1 MRYQK
6 RRPEELHSAFL
17 EAFNRHDLE
26 VIVSLYESAA
36 ILVGPDRTIEGS
48 EGIRNFYRGLFE
60 RRPTMAL
67 RTARVSRA
75 GDLALLHGEWS
86 WRGTAPDGSLI
97 DRRGRSVEVV
107 RLQPDGRWLYAIDDP
122 TLA

>member
-36 ILVGPDRTIEGS
+36 ILIGPDRTIEGA
-48 EGIRNFYRGLFE
+48 EGIRDFYRGLFE

-67 RTARVSRA
+67 RTARVIRA

-86 WRGTAPDGSLI
+86 WRGSAPDGSPI

>member
-1 MRYQK
+1 MGYEK

-26 VIVSLYESAA
+26 AVVSLYERAA
-36 ILVGPDRTIEGS
+36 ILVGPERTVEGS
-48 EGIRNFYRGLFE
+48 EGIRDFYRRLFE
-60 RRPTMAL
+60 SRPTMAL
-67 RTARVSRA
+67 RTARVCQA

-86 WRGTAPDGSLI
+86 WRGTAPDGGLI

-122 TLA
+122 SPA